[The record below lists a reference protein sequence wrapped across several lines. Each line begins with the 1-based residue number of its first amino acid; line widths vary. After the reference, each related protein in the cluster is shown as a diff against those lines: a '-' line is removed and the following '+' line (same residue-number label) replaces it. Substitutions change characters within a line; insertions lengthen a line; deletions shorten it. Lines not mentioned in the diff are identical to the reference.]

1 MSDERLAKVEER
13 VLGISGDVADLKA
26 AIHSIAESLR
36 TLAVLEERH
45 RNTDEAVKRG
55 FEAVNRNSTR
65 IDMVASRVEAIEIQ
79 MPNLSLA
86 SSWVFRA
93 VLVVMSLTGIT
104 YIVTL
109 LKSVGK

>member
-13 VLGISGDVADLKA
+13 ISGVSADVADLKE
-26 AIHSIAESLR
+26 AINGIAEVLR
-36 TLAVLEERH
+36 MLAVLEERH
-45 RNTDEAVKRG
+45 RGTDEAIKRAFSG
-55 FEAVNRNSTR
+55 VEKIGIR
-65 IDMVASRVEAIEIQ
+65 IDKLVERVEKIEIQ

-93 VLVVMSLTGIT
+93 VLVVLSLTGIT

>member
-1 MSDERLAKVEER
+1 MDERLAKVEER
-13 VLGISGDVADLKA
+13 ILGISGDVADLKA

-45 RNTDEAVKRG
+45 RSTDEAVKRG
-55 FEAVNRNSTR
+55 FEAVDRNSAR
-65 IDMVASRVEAIEIQ
+65 IDRLASRVEAIEVQ

-93 VLVVMSLTGIT
+93 VLVVMSLTGVT
-104 YIVTL
+104 YVVSLIKGVW
-109 LKSVGK
+109 K

>member
-13 VLGISGDVADLKA
+13 ISGVSADVADLKE
-26 AIHSIAESLR
+26 AINGIAEVLR
-36 TLAVLEERH
+36 MLAVLEERH
-45 RNTDEAVKRG
+45 RGTDEAIKRAFSG
-55 FEAVNRNSTR
+55 VEKIGIR
-65 IDMVASRVEAIEIQ
+65 IDKLVERVEKIEVQ

-109 LKSVGK
+109 IKSVGK